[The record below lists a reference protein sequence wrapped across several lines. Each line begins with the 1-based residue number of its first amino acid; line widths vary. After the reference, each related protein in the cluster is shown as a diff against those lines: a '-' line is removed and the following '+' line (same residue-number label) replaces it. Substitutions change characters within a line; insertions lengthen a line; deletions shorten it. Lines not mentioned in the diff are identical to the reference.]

1 MPISATFKDD
11 DGAPVKIWTDDV
23 EASALA
29 QLQDHQ
35 SDLVEVVAEL
45 KQILCV
51 KG

>member
-11 DGAPVKIWTDDV
+11 DGAPVKI
-23 EASALA
+23 
-29 QLQDHQ
+29 
-35 SDLVEVVAEL
+35 VVAEL